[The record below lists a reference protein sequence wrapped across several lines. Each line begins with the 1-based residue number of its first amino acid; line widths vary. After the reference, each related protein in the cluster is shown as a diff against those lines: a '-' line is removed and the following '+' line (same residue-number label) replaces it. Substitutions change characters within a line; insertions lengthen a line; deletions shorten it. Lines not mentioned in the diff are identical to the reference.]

1 MSSYNLLVHFPPRL
15 LTSGNLAIPTV
26 CLEPSLS
33 GLLFSLDW
41 CWACCSLVLGFPLLS
56 TWNCLSLS
64 IGIYSLCPGSE
75 AFLFLGLF
83 SCTGVVYSPV
93 VSQVK
98 KKKRK
103 KTWQKALWKQLSE
116 CLLHASGCWSLD
128 QLPFYAWYTVVILKI
143 LFASLLGISPIVYT
157 SCVPLSWFIFSF
169 WWIYRVGSWK
179 WICKKYVGNHFL

>member
-1 MSSYNLLVHFPPRL
+1 MSSYNLLVHFPPRP

-83 SCTGVVYSPV
+83 SCTGVVYSSV

-98 KKKRK
+98 KKKK
-103 KTWQKALWKQLSE
+103 KKDVAES
-116 CLLHASGCWSLD
+116 
-128 QLPFYAWYTVVILKI
+128 
-143 LFASLLGISPIVYT
+143 IVKT
-157 SCVPLSWFIFSF
+157 AFRMSASCVRLLESGPVTFLCLVHSGDPENSLCFSPRYISYCLYLMCSSF
-169 WWIYRVGSWK
+169 LIY
-179 WICKKYVGNHFL
+179 FLILVDIQSRFLKMDM